1 MTAPFDRF
9 ELPLRDY
16 LLMSYADK
24 LQANPRYW
32 SIACD
37 YLATCDESQGKGRIR
52 SIVRRVSCDDV
63 ERIEEVLQICA
74 QHRLEDET
82 REVCRTAAR
91 SLLGQDKYGEAIAF
105 CIRSEDNRLL
115 GVIADEVL
123 DVYVR
128 KDPDAFAT
136 AVASIPSSLLEAP
149 ADQRLLFLSRFREF
163 LQAFRE
169 DQQLAAQ
176 ILVGLFQSG
185 LVPHRFRAVLLM
197 DSLQL
202 LESSE
207 ILFSVQDTFELMRH
221 MEEITSGSAHH
232 PELWLETLYEITT
245 RSKATQD
252 DGDARTLPSRKEQER
267 LHQERVAG
275 MLDALKA
282 LDAFKLAAVRNISR
296 ASLHSMS

>member
-1 MTAPFDRF
+1 
-9 ELPLRDY
+9 
-16 LLMSYADK
+16 MSYADK

-37 YLATCDESQGKGRIR
+37 YLATCDESQGKGRMR
-52 SIVRRVSCDDV
+52 SIVRRVACDDV
-63 ERIEEVLQICA
+63 ERTEEVLQICA

-91 SLLGQDKYGEAIAF
+91 TLLASGKFGEAIAF

-123 DVYVR
+123 EVYVR
-128 KDPDAFAT
+128 QNPDAFSD
-136 AVASIPSSLLEAP
+136 AVATIPPTLLEPP

-163 LQAFRE
+163 LQAFR
-169 DQQLAAQ
+169 DDHHLAAQ

-202 LESSE
+202 LESE
-207 ILFSVQDTFELMRH
+207 DVLFSVQDTFELMRH
-221 MEEITSGSAHH
+221 MEEITSGATHH
-232 PELWLETLYEITT
+232 PELWLETLYEITK
-245 RSKATQD
+245 RSVAKEED
-252 DGDARTLPSRKEQER
+252 DSRALPSRKEQER
-267 LHQERVAG
+267 QRQERIAG